1 MVNFLTGNE
10 VNEIL
15 DECRANGKVADYS
28 RGHENFFE
36 LPLPLGQGYWRH
48 VQLRPGMRLSI
59 SDLEK
64 RQTHIHNIQQHPQTM
79 PLTLSYYV
87 SGGCVVENDG
97 LRSSIEEI
105 AGKSYLYCLPNTAE
119 IERYEPRQRIRK
131 VSVQFPPELISTFSG
146 YLQELPFNVRQ
157 AIEQPGK
164 VLFHHASTIT
174 PQQQQVLKQLFN
186 CPFQG
191 VTRQIYLEAK
201 VMELIALQLDQ
212 LITAEQSAKKLVTS
226 DVDRIHQARE
236 ILIHNMVH
244 PPSLTELARRVQ
256 LNERKLKQG
265 FHQVFGTTVFGC
277 LYNHRMQQ
285 ARELLKTGQ
294 FNIQEI
300 AQYVGYASRSSF
312 VAAFKK
318 KFQVPPSHF
327 QKSS

>member
-1 MVNFLTGNE
+1 MVKFLTGDE
-10 VNEIL
+10 VDEIL
-15 DECRANGKVADYS
+15 NECRANGNVADY
-28 RGHENFFE
+28 RKGHEKFFE
-36 LPLPLGQGYWRH
+36 LPLPLGQGYWRD
-48 VQLRPGMRLSI
+48 VQLRPGMRLNI

-97 LRSSIEEI
+97 LKSSVEEI

-146 YLQELPFNVRQ
+146 YLQELPSNIRQ

-244 PPSLTELARRVQ
+244 PPSLSELARRVQ

-265 FHQVFGTTVFGC
+265 FRQVFGTTVFGG
-277 LYNHRMQQ
+277 LYKYRLQQ
-285 ARELLKTGQ
+285 AREFL
-294 FNIQEI
+294 
-300 AQYVGYASRSSF
+300 
-312 VAAFKK
+312 
-318 KFQVPPSHF
+318 
-327 QKSS
+327 